1 MVGSTLECSYYT
13 PAPGE
18 DQWMLVNGTPAS
30 CTQLGLHHLFKDL
43 PPIDLV
49 VSGPNFGRNA
59 TTIYNLSSGTVG
71 GALEAALCRKK
82 AIAISFASKD
92 QQSSEVIAAT
102 ARISVRLI
110 EKLCH
115 KWGQDVELYN
125 INVPMTAN
133 VEACKILYT
142 QALPSSWISGS
153 LYQETKT
160 NGLINGLS
168 NGHINGSSNE
178 QQGSLKAPLASA
190 HKYFKWAPQLSDIS
204 RCVEESPPGTD
215 AWALSNGSIS
225 VTPLKANF
233 SHVQGF
239 SGSLDL

>member
-1 MVGSTLECSYYT
+1 
-13 PAPGE
+13 
-18 DQWMLVNGTPAS
+18 
-30 CTQLGLHHLFKDL
+30 
-43 PPIDLV
+43 
-49 VSGPNFGRNA
+49 
-59 TTIYNLSSGTVG
+59 
-71 GALEAALCRKK
+71 
-82 AIAISFASKD
+82 
-92 QQSSEVIAAT
+92 
-102 ARISVRLI
+102 
-110 EKLCH
+110 
-115 KWGQDVELYN
+115 
-125 INVPMTAN
+125 MTAN
-133 VEACKILYT
+133 VEACEILYT

-215 AWALSNGSIS
+215 AWALSNGSIRYESAIILDNLQLAINFSRS